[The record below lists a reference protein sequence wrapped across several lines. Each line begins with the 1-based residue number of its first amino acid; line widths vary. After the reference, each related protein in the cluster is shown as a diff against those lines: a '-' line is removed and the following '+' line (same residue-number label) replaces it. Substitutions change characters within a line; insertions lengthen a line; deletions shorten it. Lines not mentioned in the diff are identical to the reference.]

1 MLNEYRHREDFKEDI
16 IVPNK
21 LMNYTLN
28 AYARIMPILFLSLI
42 VIPTFLPQQVLAY
55 DDAPSFSLVPYIMRD
70 QNVVASGP
78 GPLVHNPNTPT
89 PPNNGPGP
97 LVHNPNTP
105 TPPNNGPGPLVHNPN
120 TPTPPNNG
128 PGPLVHIGKSSII
141 IIINPGNLKIVTS
154 ANLTTS
160 IKGHSTITI
169 SQPTTNTTITN

>member
-55 DDAPSFSLVPYIMRD
+55 DDAPSFSLVHYIMRD

-89 PPNNGPGP
+89 PPNNGPW
-97 LVHNPNTP
+97 
-105 TPPNNGPGPLVHNPN
+105 PLVHNPN

>member
-21 LMNYTLN
+21 LMNYTSN

-97 LVHNPNTP
+97 LVH
-105 TPPNNGPGPLVHNPN
+105 
-120 TPTPPNNG
+120 
-128 PGPLVHIGKSSII
+128 IGKSSII

>member
-97 LVHNPNTP
+97 LVH
-105 TPPNNGPGPLVHNPN
+105 
-120 TPTPPNNG
+120 
-128 PGPLVHIGKSSII
+128 IGKSSIM

>member
-1 MLNEYRHREDFKEDI
+1 MNGVTRERTSLALGLMLNEYRHREDFKEDI

-28 AYARIMPILFLSLI
+28 AYARILPILFLSLI
-42 VIPTFLPQQVLAY
+42 VIPPFLPQQVLAY
-55 DDAPSFSLVPYIMRD
+55 DDTPSFSLVPYIMRD

-89 PPNNGPGP
+89 PS
-97 LVHNPNTP
+97 
-105 TPPNNGPGPLVHNPN
+105 
-120 TPTPPNNG
+120 PNNG

-169 SQPTTNTTITN
+169 TQPTTNTSITN